1 MAFFSKVV
9 EPARVTDSTVHFSL
23 PEKAEAVMA
32 DLKDQKKALQER
44 VIAIINQKA
53 ELLGRCPEKRD
64 MSQEELVMVRR
75 AFGKWIYALEVSGQ
89 RIPSETTL
97 ARRRNKKLK
106 WKRKH
111 RR

>member
-1 MAFFSKVV
+1 MAFFSKVA

-44 VIAIINQKA
+44 VIAIINRKA

-64 MSQEELVMVRR
+64 LTRHSRNDRR
-75 AFGKWIYALEVSGQ
+75 KLRPRRLTLT
-89 RIPSETTL
+89 RIIIII
-97 ARRRNKKLK
+97 
-106 WKRKH
+106 
-111 RR
+111 